1 MKRTVILAALTG
13 ILATVSFG
21 ANANTLSSAEL
32 RKVVTGKTFFL
43 RAQGVELPIAYRS
56 NGTMSGSLQVFTA
69 SLAPGTTMSDSG
81 KWWIANNQLC
91 QKWNRWQGSKSYC
104 YKLSLNGTQVR
115 WQRND
120 GRRGTAR
127 ISG

>member
-1 MKRTVILAALTG
+1 MKRTVILAALAG
-13 ILATVSFG
+13 IFATVSFG

-32 RKVVTGKTFFL
+32 RKVVTGKTFYL
-43 RAQGVELPIAYRS
+43 RAQGVELPIAYSS

-69 SLAPGTTMSDSG
+69 SLAPGTAMRDSG

-91 QKWNRWQGSKSYC
+91 QKWNRWQGGKSYC
-104 YKLSLNGTQVR
+104 YTLSLNGTQVR

>member
-1 MKRTVILAALTG
+1 MKRTVFFAALTG
-13 ILATVSFG
+13 IIATISFG

-32 RKVVTGKTFFL
+32 RKVVAGKTFYL
-43 RAQGVELPIAYRS
+43 RAQGIELPISYRS
-56 NGTMSGSLQVFTA
+56 NGTMSASLQAFAA
-69 SLAPGTTMSDSG
+69 SFSAGTTMSDSG

-91 QKWNRWQGSKSYC
+91 QKWKRWQGGKSYC
-104 YKLSLNGTQVR
+104 YKLSLKGSQVH